1 MSLSEEQKKSVAV
14 WVSEGL
20 GLSDVQKRIK
30 DEFGITMTYMDV
42 RFLVLDL
49 GVDVVDKDVP
59 RARPTDSMPAPATPP
74 PVAQEDA
81 GETLPGQNPME
92 DALPGAS
99 GVSVDIDR
107 IVKPGAIVSGT
118 VVFSDGQPAAWSL
131 DQMGRLTLEAS
142 VEDYRPS
149 EQDVQAFQLELRS
162 ALEKRGF

>member
-30 DEFGITMTYMDV
+30 DEFDITMTYMDV

-49 GVDVVDKDVP
+49 GVDVADKEAP
-59 RARPTDSMPAPATPP
+59 RERPADSMHAPA
-74 PVAQEDA
+74 AQADA
-81 GETLPGQNPME
+81 GDAMPGESSMDDTLPG
-92 DALPGAS
+92 AGA
-99 GVSVDIDR
+99 VSVEVDR

-131 DQMGRLTLEAS
+131 DQMGRLRLEAN

-149 EQDVQAFQLELRS
+149 EQDVQAFQLELRN